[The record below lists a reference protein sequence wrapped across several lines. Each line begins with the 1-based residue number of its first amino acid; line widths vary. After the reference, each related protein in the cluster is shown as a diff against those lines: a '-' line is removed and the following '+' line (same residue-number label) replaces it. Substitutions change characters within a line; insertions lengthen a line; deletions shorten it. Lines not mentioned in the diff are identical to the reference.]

1 MKFKFDQIA
10 INSTAKKKPVPED
23 AAHYIGLEHL
33 EPGTFEIAN
42 WGSDVAP
49 VGEKLLMKKGDVL
62 FGRRRAYQ
70 RKVGIAPFDGI
81 FSAHGMVLR
90 PKTEV
95 VDARYFPFFI
105 SSDQFMNEAV
115 RISVGSLSPTINWST
130 LKNCEFDLP
139 PLDEQRKLADLL
151 WAANDL
157 KEKYKKAIAASDE
170 MLKAKFREM
179 FDLGR
184 CVARPLWKCCGS
196 PDDIKCGPFGT
207 QLGYSEY
214 CNDGVAVW
222 EIPQVNSGCKEYPTR
237 FVSVEKARQLK
248 SYSVESG
255 DLVMSRKGDVGKCAL
270 FPTWYEPGIIHS
282 DVVRVRVDRSQ
293 LDPLFML
300 HQFHLNDA
308 VRKQIL
314 DVSNGSI
321 MKGINVG
328 KLKEINVFVPP
339 LALQQ
344 QFVEIARKADETKAA
359 LQKSI
364 ADVDNIIKGLING

>member
-1 MKFKFDQIA
+1 MVSTEFKGAGLHYTAFRDAIREDSRQITPSRGVSPRKKFAVK
-10 INSTAKKKPVPED
+10 
-23 AAHYIGLEHL
+23 
-33 EPGTFEIAN
+33 AN
-42 WGSDVAP
+42 VES
-49 VGEKLLMKKGDVL
+49 
-62 FGRRRAYQ
+62 R
-70 RKVGIAPFDGI
+70 
-81 FSAHGMVLR
+81 
-90 PKTEV
+90 
-95 VDARYFPFFI
+95 
-105 SSDQFMNEAV
+105 
-115 RISVGSLSPTINWST
+115 
-130 LKNCEFDLP
+130 
-139 PLDEQRKLADLL
+139 
-151 WAANDL
+151 
-157 KEKYKKAIAASDE
+157 
-170 MLKAKFREM
+170 
-179 FDLGR
+179 
-184 CVARPLWKCCGS
+184 
-196 PDDIKCGPFGT
+196 
-207 QLGYSEY
+207 
-214 CNDGVAVW
+214 
-222 EIPQVNSGCKEYPTR
+222 VNSGCKEYPTR

-359 LQKSI
+359 LKKSI